1 MGWTLNAG
9 TNNGDGSWTVQT
21 SDPPPFVTTTA
32 DFADAM
38 VLPVTMTWT
47 NADGTTGNAVVL
59 DNVEAYAPGSPI
71 FAVSADDHLTSSSGN
86 DLFVFAQ
93 PIANDVI
100 HSFDAAADKID
111 LIGFNGVT
119 GFADLA
125 IANDANG
132 NAVITLATG

>member
-1 MGWTLNAG
+1 MSAG
-9 TNNGDGSWTVQT
+9 TNNGDGTWTVQT
-21 SDPPPFVTTTA
+21 NDPSTLTVTTPA
-32 DFADAM
+32 DFTGAM
-38 VLPVTMTWT
+38 VLQVAMTWT
-47 NADGTTGNAVVL
+47 NADGSTGSSVVL

-71 FAVSADDHLTSSSGN
+71 FAVSADDHLTGSSGD

-119 GFADLA
+119 GFA
-125 IANDANG
+125 I
-132 NAVITLATG
+132 